1 MKIML
6 CYKDDMK
13 WIKVLLAVSCSIVV
27 SCAKPGLDSKLS
39 AEASYVWSN
48 SEVTE
53 GEDPHAFGSNV
64 ELWKHNGKD
73 VGFFSEFVGPGFDPP
88 SGKLDSIQFDEKSG
102 RLSFTTKLSVGVV
115 HSTTANEWVPTKNL
129 YEFTGVGDSDAMT
142 GLLRKKT
149 IQDSGTATATEENIV
164 LKGKGPAG
172 PVPSFL
178 RSMGGVMGCDPKA
191 AWSEMVSR
199 IHRIAR
205 NDPRLLIIV
214 SLFIEEESPRVVDF
228 TGRPEAVYCLRRR

>member
-1 MKIML
+1 MKITL

-27 SCAKPGLDSKLS
+27 GCAKPGLDSKLS
-39 AEASYVWSN
+39 AEHLYVWSN

-53 GEDPHAFGSNV
+53 GEDPHAFGFNV

-88 SGKLDSIQFDEKSG
+88 SGQLDSIQFDEKSG

-115 HSTTANEWVPTKNL
+115 HSTTANEWVPAKNL
-129 YEFTGVGDSDAMT
+129 YEFTGVVDSGAMT

-164 LKGKGPAG
+164 LKGKGPANPYHHSYEAWVESWAGILKLRG
-172 PVPSFL
+172 P
-178 RSMGGVMGCDPKA
+178 K
-191 AWSEMVSR
+191 W
-199 IHRIAR
+199 
-205 NDPRLLIIV
+205 
-214 SLFIEEESPRVVDF
+214 
-228 TGRPEAVYCLRRR
+228 